1 MAASD
6 HLGPQWSQP
15 ELSFTVHRGLT
26 RKPQTGRWLGMHWS
40 ADPAVARRFAGSFG
54 HVVHAEVPMSSVETD
69 PQTLSRERVIDDSK
83 VKEPYKQE
91 KEVPVTIGKPVK
103 VTGVSGP
110 EADKETGNWNGVRRT
125 TPNSITAT
133 TAEWQEAMKNK
144 RPARKRT
151 YKKPREMKA

>member
-26 RKPQTGRWLGMHWS
+26 RKPQKGRWLGMHWS
-40 ADPAVARRFAGSFG
+40 ADPAVARRFAGPFG

-69 PQTLSRERVIDDSK
+69 PHTLSRESVIHDSK
-83 VKEPYKQE
+83 FDDPSKAE
-91 KEVPVTIGKPVK
+91 KEVPATIGKPVK
-103 VTGVSGP
+103 VTGITGP
-110 EADKETGNWNGVRRT
+110 EADKETGLWNGRRNEGS
-125 TPNSITAT
+125 PS
-133 TAEWQEAMKNK
+133 AMGAK

-151 YKKPREMKA
+151 YKQPREMKA